1 MFATELW
8 LTPLILLPGVALLIV
23 STSARFEQNHNE
35 FHRLLEH
42 PRDHSKIVARNLLVR
57 SALLRNVLVSLYT
70 SVGLFSLGSLLG
82 GVVNVWRPNSLWVV
96 GGLTILGIGCLVYA
110 SIQLVRES
118 LVCLQ
123 VIRELS
129 RNLERNESVADQ
141 TV

>member
-110 SIQLVRES
+110 SVQLVRES
-118 LVCLQ
+118 LLCLQ
-123 VIRELS
+123 VTRELS
-129 RNLERNESVADQ
+129 RNLERNASVADQ
-141 TV
+141 TE

>member
-23 STSARFEQNHNE
+23 STSARFEQNHDE

-42 PRDHSKIVARNLLVR
+42 PSDHSKIAARNLLVR

-82 GVVNVWRPNSLWVV
+82 GVVNVWRPKSLWVV

-118 LVCLQ
+118 LLCLQ

-129 RNLERNESVADQ
+129 RNLDRNESVADP
-141 TV
+141 TL